1 MGTNSNDEV
10 GYGNPPKKT
19 QFKKGQSGNPRGRP
33 KGQPNLA
40 TVLEK
45 ALHEKVIINEN
56 GRRRAVTKLE
66 AAVKQLVNKAASG
79 DLRALQQLA
88 ALARTGEE
96 RSAEPVAST
105 ATMTEVDKKVLEGV
119 LRRFGAT
126 VQGAEDAK
134 SDSE

>member
-1 MGTNSNDEV
+1 MGTNNNNEV

-33 KGQPNLA
+33 KGHPNLA

-56 GRRRAVTKLE
+56 GRRRVVTKLE
-66 AAVKQLVNKAASG
+66 AAAKQLVNKAAAG

-88 ALARTGEE
+88 ALARSGEE
-96 RSAEPVAST
+96 RSAESVAS
-105 ATMTEVDKKVLEGV
+105 AAAMTEVDKKVLEGV

-126 VQGAEDAK
+126 VQGADDAK